1 MLNFKLWLENL
12 EFPHGR
18 TETPASNSVILK
30 SLQPQVDIQEPAGR
44 SAAEDDKVHA
54 IDGDLQ
60 RVYTKLQGADETK
73 EPKLANLKNLFQEL
87 LDKWSEVKQTTNNT
101 SNQRMGLGS
110 FAPSPETIE
119 MMQRN
124 QPLPELKKPSGI
136 KYYW

>member
-30 SLQPQVDIQEPAGR
+30 GLQPQVDAQEPAGR
-44 SAAEDDKVHA
+44 SAAEADKVNA

-60 RVYTKLQGADETK
+60 RMYTKLQGANEIK

-87 LDKWSEVKQTTNNT
+87 LEKWSEVKQTNNT
-101 SNQRMGLGS
+101 SNPKMGLGS
-110 FAPSPETIE
+110 FSPSPETLE
-119 MMQRN
+119 MMQKN
-124 QPLPELKKPSGI
+124 QPLPELKRSGGI